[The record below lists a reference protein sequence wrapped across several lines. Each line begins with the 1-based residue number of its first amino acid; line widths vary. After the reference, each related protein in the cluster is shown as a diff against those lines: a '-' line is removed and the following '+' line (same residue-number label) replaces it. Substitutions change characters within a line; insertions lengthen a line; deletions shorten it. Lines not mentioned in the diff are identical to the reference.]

1 MGIIIDIQKE
11 IIDEFEMFNDW
22 MQKYEYLID
31 LGKDLPKIK
40 EKYKTENNVIKG
52 CQSKVWLHAELKEDK
67 IIMVYRI
74 LEAAVYLQL

>member
-52 CQSKVWLHAELKEDK
+52 CQSKVWLHAEGKEDK
-67 IIMVYRI
+67 IIY
-74 LEAAVYLQL
+74 AADSNAIITKG